1 MALDVKPETA
11 RYEAKEKDL
20 YNVGEMPPLGFVPK
34 YMHAWAIRR
43 ERHG

>member
-34 YMHAWAIRR
+34 SMHAWAIRR